1 MYSQYEEEPAIL
13 AAVEHIEH
21 GCVLDLGAFHPT
33 IFSNS
38 RALIEKGWCAV
49 LVEASPEPF
58 LTLLKEY
65 GSKQIF
71 GPNEQHGF
79 QWVTLLNAAVG
90 VKREL
95 ATMWATA
102 DAVSTT
108 DAKVREVWKEAGGYY
123 GRFVTPVI
131 PLSDISGEFDFVNID
146 VEGGSVDLLS
156 AVMDRYYPAC
166 ICVEHDGRQ
175 DEVRRMI
182 EGRYEITY
190 QNGTNFVL
198 RRLA

>member
-1 MYSQYEEEPAIL
+1 MYSQYKEEPAIL
-13 AAVEHIEH
+13 AAVQHIEH

-38 RALIEKGWCAV
+38 RALIEKGWSAV

-65 GSKQIF
+65 GNAENI
-71 GPNEQHGF
+71 
-79 QWVTLLNAAVG
+79 TLVNAAIG
-90 VKREL
+90 THRGL
-95 ATMWATA
+95 SLMHATA
-102 DAVSTT
+102 DAVSTC
-108 DAKVREVWKEAGGYY
+108 DESVREIWKDAGGYY
-123 GRFVTPVI
+123 GKFQTPVI
-131 PLSDISGEFDFVNID
+131 TLDEVAPLPGKPYDFVNID
-146 VEGGSVDLLS
+146 VEGGSVDLL
-156 AVMDRYYPAC
+156 AELLKRFLPAC

-175 DEVRRMI
+175 DEVRRII
-182 EGRYEITY
+182 EGRYEVTY